1 MSKLLLRVG
10 PRVIVSFSV
19 VLAIMGVIVAAALW
33 QLTSVHGMATQLVQ
47 EKMVK
52 QQLAS
57 DLLNAINLHS
67 AHSLSMVKSDSLEV
81 MDFFNAQL
89 VQDEAAIASLK
100 ERLLAMQSDTTETT
114 LMNSIESSRK
124 DYLQLL
130 QELAAFKERG
140 QSLEVEQML
149 ESDFGP
155 ALSKHAES
163 VNAMLDYH
171 SDQSNMLGQEADR
184 VFEQGWWVMLCLGG
198 ISLVIGALLAWRLVR
213 SIVLPLRAAKQF
225 STEVANGN
233 LTQSL
238 DTDSNDEIGD
248 LIRALNHMSESL
260 AGIVTQ
266 VREGTGIITQA
277 STQITEGNQDLSS
290 RTEQQASALEKTASS
305 MSELT
310 LNVSRNADNAGQAS
324 MLAMAAS
331 EVAVKG
337 GEVVTEVVHTMEE
350 IASSAKRMDDIIRV
364 INDIAFQT
372 NILALNAA
380 VEAARAGEQGRGFA
394 VVATEVRSLAG
405 RCANAAQEIKVLIT
419 DSVQKVA
426 KGSQLVGRAGT
437 TMNDIVGSVGKVT
450 AIMNDIALASQEQSQ
465 RIEQV
470 NQAISQKEQGTQQNA
485 ALVEQAAAVS
495 QAMEDQSRHLAQ
507 RVQLFQIRLDDVR
520 MAENS
525 ILPPLTDESEENEFL
540 PSRAAHLRMVA

>member
-1 MSKLLLRVG
+1 
-10 PRVIVSFSV
+10 
-19 VLAIMGVIVAAALW
+19 
-33 QLTSVHGMATQLVQ
+33 
-47 EKMVK
+47 
-52 QQLAS
+52 
-57 DLLNAINLHS
+57 
-67 AHSLSMVKSDSLEV
+67 
-81 MDFFNAQL
+81 
-89 VQDEAAIASLK
+89 
-100 ERLLAMQSDTTETT
+100 
-114 LMNSIESSRK
+114 
-124 DYLQLL
+124 
-130 QELAAFKERG
+130 
-140 QSLEVEQML
+140 
-149 ESDFGP
+149 
-155 ALSKHAES
+155 
-163 VNAMLDYH
+163 
-171 SDQSNMLGQEADR
+171 
-184 VFEQGWWVMLCLGG
+184 MLCLGG

-238 DTDSNDEIGD
+238 DINSNDEIGD

-305 MSELT
+305 MSEIT
-310 LNVSRNADNAGQAS
+310 LNVGRNADNAGEAS
-324 MLAMAAS
+324 RLAMAAS

-405 RCANAAQEIKVLIT
+405 RCANAAQEIKALIT
-419 DSVQKVA
+419 DSVQKVE
-426 KGSQLVGRAGT
+426 KGSALVGKAGT
-437 TMNDIVGSVGKVT
+437 TMTDIVGSVRQVT
-450 AIMNDIALASQEQSQ
+450 AIMNEIAMASQEQSH

-470 NQAISQKEQGTQQNA
+470 NQAISQMEQGTQQNA

-507 RVQLFQIRLDDVR
+507 RVQLFQIRLDNVGIP
-520 MAENS
+520 ENS
-525 ILPPLTDESEENEFL
+525 ILSSLTDESEENEFL
-540 PSRAAHLRMVA
+540 PSRSSHLRMVA